1 MRGIETHLQREEAA
15 SDRKRTGRERVE
27 GERKEKKRGGLCPP
41 LFCRLMI
48 YLNFFSK
55 KSFNC
60 DSRLMIQGL

>member
-1 MRGIETHLQREEAA
+1 MPA
-15 SDRKRTGRERVE
+15 SLLLVDD
-27 GERKEKKRGGLCPP
+27 
-41 LFCRLMI
+41 